1 MVGKKKRDGN
11 GKQGS
16 EVMQSKEEGFDLN
29 NCFDG
34 AQELFE
40 KFYIKDKDY
49 YFDSYAHYGI
59 HEEMLKDDIR
69 FVACFNHTLTLLIG
83 PWRTKTRFFRTSTCL
98 RIRLCWMLDVE
109 QGF

>member
-1 MVGKKKRDGN
+1 M
-11 GKQGS
+11 KQENLGRVV
-16 EVMQSKEEGFDLN
+16 EKSKEEGFDLDH
-29 NCFDG
+29 CFDG

-69 FVACFNHTLTLLIG
+69 FFLPFLTLT
-83 PWRTKTRFFRTSTCL
+83 
-98 RIRLCWMLDVE
+98 
-109 QGF
+109 